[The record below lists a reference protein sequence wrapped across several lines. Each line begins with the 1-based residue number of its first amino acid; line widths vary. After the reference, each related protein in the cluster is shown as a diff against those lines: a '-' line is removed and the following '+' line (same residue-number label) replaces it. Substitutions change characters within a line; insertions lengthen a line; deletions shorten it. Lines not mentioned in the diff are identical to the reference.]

1 VEIVRTMEFDTD
13 LVQGYYLFKIR
24 PVTTM
29 ITSEIYNNYL
39 QNLLKGNRQECTKI
53 VKDLLDRDV
62 SIYDLYL
69 DLFQTSLYEVG
80 YLWETNRISVATE
93 HMATTITESVLSLAY
108 PRIFAAQHVGRKAV
122 VSCLVNEYHQIG
134 GKMVA
139 DIFELNGWD
148 GYFLGANTP
157 VEDLLDIVRDKQ
169 PEIVALSMSV
179 YFNMD
184 YLHNVLQRLESELP
198 GQQVIVGGQAF
209 RWGGSDIQDK
219 YSRVQYISSI
229 KELEKMLQQYE

>member
-1 VEIVRTMEFDTD
+1 
-13 LVQGYYLFKIR
+13 
-24 PVTTM
+24 M
-29 ITSEIYNNYL
+29 ISSELYDNYL
-39 QNLLKGNRQECTKI
+39 QSLLKGNRAECTKT
-53 VKDLLDRDV
+53 VKDLLDREV
-62 SIYDLYL
+62 SVYDLYL
-69 DLFQTSLYEVG
+69 DLFQASLYEVG

-93 HMATTITESVLSLAY
+93 HMATSITESLLSLAY
-108 PRIFAAQHVGRKAV
+108 PRIFSAQHVGKKAV

-157 VEDLLDIVRDKQ
+157 VQDLLEIVSEKQ

-184 YLHNVLQRLESELP
+184 SLHNVLQRLESELP
-198 GQQVIVGGQAF
+198 GQQIIVGGQAF
-209 RWGGSDIQDK
+209 RWGGTDIQDK
-219 YSRVQYISSI
+219 YSSVRYISSI
-229 KELEKMLQQYE
+229 NELEKMLQEYE